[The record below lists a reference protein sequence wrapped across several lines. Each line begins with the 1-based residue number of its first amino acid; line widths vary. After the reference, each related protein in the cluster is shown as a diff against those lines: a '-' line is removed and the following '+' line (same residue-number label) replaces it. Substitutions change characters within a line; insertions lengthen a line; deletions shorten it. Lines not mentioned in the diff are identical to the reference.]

1 MSSVPAH
8 ILQKI
13 ILLMKVFMIT
23 DTHFGIYLNNLDK
36 WQNMMESTFYEFVIP
51 FLEKNAKEGDILI
64 HLGDLFD
71 NRTSIPIITLNKV
84 EKILKKLSEILPIHM
99 IVGNHDLFN
108 KGTNEV
114 NSVRLFS
121 YLSENIHV
129 YESTHVLNFNDKKLI
144 LMPWVEKR
152 IDMIKEIKSHTGDY
166 LFCHSDLNGC
176 RMHLNSVAHRNPD
189 KIDVDEF
196 KSFRKVFSGHVHIRQ
211 INENFEFIG
220 SLYQMDRND
229 MGDQKGITILDVDS
243 GEITFEVNRFSP
255 VFKKFRVTNEQDVER
270 LDELKDTKD
279 YVDLAISNNLL
290 ISNRKLRRKLEVMLE
305 KGNFASVEYIDDITQ
320 ELVDGEEVSESQKT
334 EVDENGIEIS
344 VQLEYED
351 YIKEYIL
358 KQKYDN
364 DKFKNGIVTE
374 FDEVIKI
381 YNENY
386 KSKTD

>member
-1 MSSVPAH
+1 MS
-8 ILQKI
+8 K
-13 ILLMKVFMIT
+13 
-23 DTHFGIYLNNLDK
+23 IYLIGDSHIGLGYPNSVDK
-36 WQNMMESTFYEFVIP
+36 WFKVHQQYFNDFLIP
-51 FLEKNAKEGDILI
+51 LLKKEVEPGDII
-64 HLGDLFD
+64 VHLGDLFD
-71 NRTSIPIITLNKV
+71 NRNVIPINLLNYGMDVV
-84 EKILKKLSEILPIHM
+84 EEISRIAPLHI
-99 IVGNHDLFN
+99 IVGNHDLWS
-108 KGTNEV
+108 KSASEI
-114 NSVRLFS
+114 NSIRPFRYIPNVTI
-121 YLSENIHV
+121 Y
-129 YESTHVLNFNDKKLI
+129 DKTSILEYNGKKI
-144 LMPWVEKR
+144 LMMPYIEKR
-152 IDMIKEIKSHTGDY
+152 LEQIELITQFKNCDY

-176 RMHLNSVAHRNPD
+176 KMHLTSVAHKNSD
-189 KIDVDEF
+189 KIDIQDF
-196 KSFRKVFSGHVHIRQ
+196 HSFRKVRSGHIHLTQ
-211 INENFEFIG
+211 ENGNFKFVG
-220 SLYQMDRND
+220 SIFQMDRD
-229 MGDQKGITILDVDS
+229 DIGDQKGITVIDTSDESEQFFPNKV
-243 GEITFEVNRFSP
+243 SP

-364 DKFKNGIVTE
+364 DKFKSGIVTE